1 MNDTKNTIEI
11 MAPVGSDESL
21 MAAIQAGADAIY
33 FGIGQL
39 NMRSLSTANFT
50 NKDLAK
56 ITKLCQENN
65 IKTYLTLN
73 TVVYDQEIKEMQ
85 EVVDAAKKN
94 NVTAIIASDMATIN
108 YALSK
113 GVKVHM
119 STQVNISN
127 IEAIKYYSGF
137 ADVMVLAREL
147 TLEQVTEIVK
157 QIKKQKIKGPSGELV
172 KIEVFV
178 HGALCMAVSGKC
190 YLSLHHYNSSANRGK
205 CLQLCRRAYEVTDL
219 ETGNQLKVD
228 NKYIMSPSDLCTIH
242 FLNKILD
249 ARVSILKIEGRAR
262 PPEYVKTVTECYRAA
277 VDSYL
282 DKTYDAKKIKEWEK
296 RLRSVFNRDF
306 WGGYYLGQELG
317 KWSNVYGSKATRKKV
332 YIGKGVKYFTNLK
345 VGEFKIENDTLLV
358 GDEILI
364 TGPTT
369 GVIET
374 KVSEIQF
381 DGRDTKIAKPGQAI
395 SIPLKQKIRK
405 SDKLYKYVRHSGAK
419 R

>member
-1 MNDTKNTIEI
+1 MNDLKNTIKI

-39 NMRSLSTANFT
+39 NMRSLSTVNFT
-50 NKDLAK
+50 TKDLAR
-56 ITKLCQENN
+56 ITKLCQKKN

-85 EVVDAAKKN
+85 KVVDATKKN
-94 NVTAIIASDMATIN
+94 NITAIIASDMATIN

-113 GVKVHM
+113 DVKVHM

-127 IEAIKYYSGF
+127 IEAIKYYSQF

-147 TLEQVTEIVK
+147 TLEQVAEIVK
-157 QIKKQKIKGPSGELV
+157 QIKKQKIKGPSGELI
-172 KIEVFV
+172 KIEIFV
-178 HGALCMAVSGKC
+178 HGALCMAISGKC

-219 ETGNQLKVD
+219 ETGNKLKVD
-228 NKYIMSPSDLCTIH
+228 NQYIMSPQDLCTIH
-242 FLNKILD
+242 FINKIL
-249 ARVSILKIEGRAR
+249 AAGVSVLKIEGRAR
-262 PPEYVKTVTECYRAA
+262 PAEYVKTVTECYRQA
-277 VDSYL
+277 VDSYF
-282 DKTYDAKKIKEWEK
+282 DKTYDTKKIKEWQK
-296 RLRSVFNRDF
+296 RLKSVFNRDF
-306 WGGYYLGQELG
+306 WGGYYLGQKLG
-317 KWSNVYGSKATRKKV
+317 EWSSVYGSRATRKKI
-332 YIGKGVKYFTNLK
+332 YLGKGVKYFTNLK
-345 VGEFKIENDTLLV
+345 VGEFKIENDSLLV
-358 GDEILI
+358 GDDILI

-381 DGRDTKIAKPGQAI
+381 DGKDTKLAKPGQAI
-395 SIPLKQKIRK
+395 SIPLNQKIRR
-405 SDKLYKYVRHSGAK
+405 SDKLYKYIKVK
-419 R
+419 